1 MELHNNNGEVTVIID
16 VSFSEE
22 IATIKEFIREE
33 QCPFI
38 NSQAGEGLKK
48 FEWFIDEN
56 NKTGTLIEVF
66 ANPLSWEELAD
77 KVIGTPVNI
86 KFGQLFNVE
95 KMIILGE
102 TTNKV
107 KEKIQAMKPCLLYT
121 SPSPRD
127 RTRSRMPSSA

>member
-38 NSQAGEGLKK
+38 NSQADEGLKK

-95 KMIILGE
+95 KMTILGE

-107 KEKIQAMKPCLLYT
+107 KEKIQAMKPLIKDYVGGIN
-121 SPSPRD
+121 
-127 RTRSRMPSSA
+127 

>member
-22 IATIKEFIREE
+22 IVTIKEFIREE

-95 KMIILGE
+95 KMTILGE

-107 KEKIQAMKPCLLYT
+107 KEKIQAMKPLIKDYVGGIN
-121 SPSPRD
+121 
-127 RTRSRMPSSA
+127 

>member
-95 KMIILGE
+95 KMTVLGE
-102 TTNKV
+102 NTNKV
-107 KEKIQAMKPCLLYT
+107 KEKNQAMKPLIKDYVGGIN
-121 SPSPRD
+121 
-127 RTRSRMPSSA
+127 

>member
-38 NSQAGEGLKK
+38 NSQASEGLKK

-95 KMIILGE
+95 KMTILGE

-107 KEKIQAMKPCLLYT
+107 KEKIQAMKPLIKDYVGGIN
-121 SPSPRD
+121 
-127 RTRSRMPSSA
+127 

>member
-56 NKTGTLIEVF
+56 NKTGTLIEVL

-95 KMIILGE
+95 KMPVLGE

-107 KEKIQAMKPCLLYT
+107 KEKIQAMKPLIKDYVGGIN
-121 SPSPRD
+121 
-127 RTRSRMPSSA
+127 

>member
-22 IATIKEFIREE
+22 ITTIKEFIREE

-38 NSQAGEGLKK
+38 YSQAGEGLKK

-56 NKTGTLIEVF
+56 NKIGTLIEVF
-66 ANPLSWEELAD
+66 ANPLTREELAD

-95 KMIILGE
+95 KMTILGE

-107 KEKIQAMKPCLLYT
+107 KEKIQAMKPLIKDYVGGIN
-121 SPSPRD
+121 
-127 RTRSRMPSSA
+127 